1 MDYTSIILD
10 IILCAVVVAAFIIGY
25 KRGLLRSI
33 WGLAAV
39 IIAIILTIVIKPYT
53 TDFFENSILHY
64 MVEDHVY
71 TAVTSYMDNA
81 AEKGES
87 TNSSVIFRTIY
98 MLPDKYAEE
107 ASEIYD
113 NTTEKTAAAA
123 SAAAADAVTS
133 ITEAI
138 LLFVAIRL
146 ALAIIYSILKLIF
159 KFPIL
164 KQTNRLSGAIIQT
177 ALAFIAIYTILAI
190 AAITGTD
197 IFGGTVICKL
207 LYNNNLLLNILGI

>member
-10 IILCAVVVAAFIIGY
+10 IILCAVIVAAFIIGY

-53 TDFFENSILHY
+53 TNFFNNSILHY

-81 AEKGES
+81 AEQGES
-87 TNSSVIFRTIY
+87 TNSSVIFKTIY

-107 ASEIYD
+107 AAEVYD

-146 ALAIIYSILKLIF
+146 ALAIMYSILKLIF
-159 KFPIL
+159 KFPVL
-164 KQTNRLSGAIIQT
+164 KQTNRLAGALIQT
-177 ALAFIAIYTILAI
+177 ALALIAVYTILAA

-197 IFGGTVICKL
+197 IFSGTVICKL
-207 LYNNNLLLNILGI
+207 LYNNNLLLNMLGI